1 MIQFE
6 FQKIFNVTKR
16 EYNVKV
22 KDVEKI
28 KKNDKF

>member
-6 FQKIFNVTKR
+6 FQKIFNAIKR